1 MSDHEADGHEV
12 EEAARGRHKMGAG
25 LGSGR
30 PLPLNSKRLTGVLLK
45 QLARGLDIPAT
56 SSGDELRTL
65 IKGKLGDMGHDP
77 RNTQDSRQPRA
88 LK

>member
-1 MSDHEADGHEV
+1 MSDHEADGHKV
-12 EEAARGRHKMGAG
+12 EEAARGRHELGAG

-56 SSGDELRTL
+56 SSGDELHTL
-65 IKGKLGDMGHDP
+65 IEGELGIRRHGHGP
-77 RNTQDSRQPRA
+77 
-88 LK
+88 